1 MTMASKSLWMFPD
14 LPELFIYLHFCKEE
28 RVCSGIRA
36 QWPNIDRFFPKR
48 QITMILQNQLIYLIF
63 QQVLW
68 AWSQHWICVT
78 TRLWAGAWLFLVGLK
93 DRKKKKPVTEEQSRA
108 RTQYNIFSINFP
120 WNKMRGG
127 AEPSGRRQFGRVSC
141 TMYLFHPLICRNN
154 LGSNLKQLRLYERF

>member
-1 MTMASKSLWMFPD
+1 MFR
-14 LPELFIYLHFCKEE
+14 YS
-28 RVCSGIRA
+28 CSVAKYR
-36 QWPNIDRFFPKR
+36 
-48 QITMILQNQLIYLIF
+48 
-63 QQVLW
+63 QVLPQKTNHHDI
-68 AWSQHWICVT
+68 AKSANIPYFSASLVSLVSALDLCDNAALGWSMIVSRGPEGQ
-78 TRLWAGAWLFLVGLK
+78 
-93 DRKKKKPVTEEQSRA
+93 KKKKPVTEEQSRA